1 MYFLF
6 YSLKDIHRACVGAE
20 NLQDAKKE
28 DIALDPSA
36 KHPRIRVPVGYKG
49 LLIGLL
55 SAMSQRHKTISR
67 SDANHTQ
74 GHSMHVLTVANNKG
88 GVAKTTAVQILAPYS
103 AAVLGLN
110 TLVIDMDEQ
119 GNLSLRFID
128 MVKSNTGDW
137 VPAEHPDTKSIQ
149 QDDPEF
155 EGVSDIIDLLESG
168 IMYPYPT
175 QHENLTI
182 LPSNGPKI
190 KRVATLRAHEDVQ
203 AFLYN
208 FFKRPE
214 VQAVGWDLILIDTPP
229 SLGALTLSAIR
240 AATHVL
246 VPVIPETKCME
257 GLYSVFT
264 KVNMENRKK
273 PTQDKTEIA
282 GILLTKYQK
291 NQTVHRKYL
300 KELQAHSS
308 YRNHLVDA
316 PMYDRSDIRGMDE
329 KIKEG
334 VNVPT
339 ISPFDKTTF
348 KATNRR
354 ECEAWCKEVME
365 RVLGKEEVA
374 NRLAHQQGELVADE

>member
-1 MYFLF
+1 M
-6 YSLKDIHRACVGAE
+6 
-20 NLQDAKKE
+20 
-28 DIALDPSA
+28 
-36 KHPRIRVPVGYKG
+36 
-49 LLIGLL
+49 
-55 SAMSQRHKTISR
+55 KTL
-67 SDANHTQ
+67 
-74 GHSMHVLTVANNKG
+74 VVANNKG
-88 GVAKTTAVQILAPYS
+88 GVAKTTAVQILAPYA
-103 AAVLGLN
+103 AAVLQLN
-110 TLVIDMDEQ
+110 TLIIDMDEQ

-128 MVKSNTGDW
+128 MVKSDTGDW
-137 VPAEHPDTKSIQ
+137 VPDKHPETESIQ
-149 QDDPEF
+149 EDDPEF
-155 EGVSDIIDLLESG
+155 DGVSDIIDLLESG

-175 QHENLTI
+175 QHEKLTI

-214 VQAVGWDLILIDTPP
+214 VQEVGWDLILIDTPP

-273 PTQDKTEIA
+273 PAQDKTEIA

-291 NQTVHRKYL
+291 NQPVHRKYL
-300 KELQAHSS
+300 AELKGHSS
-308 YRNHLVDA
+308 YRTHLIDA

-334 VNVPT
+334 TTVPT

-365 RVLGKEEVA
+365 RVFGKEEVA
-374 NRLAHQQGELVADE
+374 DRLSQQQGDLISNG